1 MKLNHLSRMTDSTG
15 IFQHAIFSVPNF
27 SEGYCTDDNARAF
40 ILAVLLGELG
50 EDPER
55 VRTLATTY
63 AAFLHHAFD
72 LKTKRFHNHLSF
84 DRRWLDEQG
93 SEDCQGRALWA
104 LGMGVGR
111 SPFRS
116 FQMMAG
122 QLFAQAL
129 PALTGFTSP
138 RAWAFGLIG
147 IHEYLRRLSGDSLVN
162 QTRETLTCRLMELF
176 EASAHPDW
184 PWFEE
189 ELSYDNAKLA
199 HALILSGQATGQ
211 PAVLE
216 RGLRGP
222 ALADGSADV
231 REGALSAHRQQR
243 VLPPRRRA
251 RQFRPAA
258 H

>member
-1 MKLNHLSRMTDSTG
+1 MTDSTG
-15 IFQHAIFSVPNF
+15 IFQHAVFSVPNF

-40 ILAVLLGELG
+40 ILAVLLDELG
-50 EDPER
+50 EEPER

-72 LKTKRFHNHLSF
+72 RSTRRFHNHMSF

-93 SEDCQGRALWA
+93 SEDCHGRALWA
-104 LGMGVGR
+104 LGIGVGR

-129 PALTGFTSP
+129 PPLTEFTSP

-162 QTRETLTCRLMELF
+162 QTREALTCRLMELY
-176 EASAHPDW
+176 ERHAQTG
-184 PWFEE
+184 
-189 ELSYDNAKLA
+189 LA
-199 HALILSGQATGQ
+199 L
-211 PAVLE
+211 V
-216 RGLRGP
+216 
-222 ALADGSADV
+222 
-231 REGALSAHRQQR
+231 
-243 VLPPRRRA
+243 
-251 RQFRPAA
+251 
-258 H
+258 